1 MKKWYQQKSF
11 LITILL
17 WFVGPII
24 LIVVDGI
31 APFAAAPAIFGIML
45 IAGIGTAV
53 WFVCDIVKA
62 KKAAKAA
69 RNAAELRAAYAAKQQ
84 VKAAPVAQEPAHV
97 AAVKTETAAP
107 VKPKAPEP
115 QEAAQA
121 ASKPRPVFETHNV
134 AGVNYR
140 VDNLMQLASENPE
153 YHMSKTELIE
163 SGMEGQY
170 IYRYDFL
177 SQPVEL
183 IDEPDNPY
191 DPKAIKVVVA
201 GQHIGYIKRG
211 STGRV
216 RNLRKSGRIIK
227 IYAEIGGGS
236 YKYLRYNEDGSD
248 YDIDDDDVDEND
260 FDVDDDDEMTEYELE
275 KGTRNYFASLEFC
288 LRPEGE

>member
-31 APFAAAPAIFGIML
+31 APFAAAPAIFAVML

-62 KKAAKAA
+62 KKAAKAE
-69 RNAAELRAAYAAKQQ
+69 RNAAELRAAYAKT
-84 VKAAPVAQEPAHV
+84 APAAQEPAHV
-97 AAVKTETAAP
+97 AAAKTEAAAP

-115 QEAAQA
+115 QAAAQA

-140 VDNLMQLASENPE
+140 VDNLMQLASKNSE

-163 SGMEGQY
+163 SGMDGQY

-248 YDIDDDDVDEND
+248 YDVDDDDVDEND

>member
-1 MKKWYQQKSF
+1 
-11 LITILL
+11 
-17 WFVGPII
+17 
-24 LIVVDGI
+24 
-31 APFAAAPAIFGIML
+31 
-45 IAGIGTAV
+45 
-53 WFVCDIVKA
+53 
-62 KKAAKAA
+62 
-69 RNAAELRAAYAAKQQ
+69 
-84 VKAAPVAQEPAHV
+84 
-97 AAVKTETAAP
+97 
-107 VKPKAPEP
+107 
-115 QEAAQA
+115 
-121 ASKPRPVFETHNV
+121 
-134 AGVNYR
+134 
-140 VDNLMQLASENPE
+140 
-153 YHMSKTELIE
+153 MSKTELIE

-183 IDEPDNPY
+183 IDDPDNSY